1 MRYTALSKSYFLLPA
16 LTLLACGVA
25 MAQSPTYKLG
35 RPATEEEMH
44 TQSEIVGS
52 DGNEL
57 PPGSGTAKEGAA
69 LFAAKCSMCHGQK
82 GVGGIYPYPRLTGGR
97 GTLTTPTPIISVES
111 YMPFATTLW
120 DFINRSMPPWPLEQN
135 PGGSGKRALTGSNVY
150 ALSAAILYWGNIIK
164 EDEVM
169 NKDTLPKVVM
179 PNRYGFYPDPPQTT
193 PDQDCK
199 NCIKGRGWLPYWDQV
214 PVPKNPENSAGKP
227 AAK

>member
-1 MRYTALSKSYFLLPA
+1 MRYTALSKTNFLLPVIA
-16 LTLLACGVA
+16 MLACGVA

-35 RPATEEEMH
+35 RPATEEEIQ

-52 DGNEL
+52 DGREL
-57 PPGSGTAKEGAA
+57 PPGSGTAVEGAK
-69 LFAAKCSMCHGQK
+69 LFAAKCVVCHGQK
-82 GVGGIYPYPRLTGGR
+82 GVGGVYPYPRLTGGR

-120 DFINRSMPPWPLEQN
+120 DFINRSMPPWPLEKN
-135 PGGSGKRALTGSNVY
+135 PGGSGKRALTGSEVY
-150 ALSAAILYWGNIIK
+150 SLSAAILYWGGIIK

-169 NKDTLPKVVM
+169 DRNTLPKVVM

-199 NCIKGRGWLPYWDQV
+199 NCIKSRGWLPYWDQASL
-214 PVPKNPENSAGKP
+214 PKP
-227 AAK
+227 AAKTTSKPASK